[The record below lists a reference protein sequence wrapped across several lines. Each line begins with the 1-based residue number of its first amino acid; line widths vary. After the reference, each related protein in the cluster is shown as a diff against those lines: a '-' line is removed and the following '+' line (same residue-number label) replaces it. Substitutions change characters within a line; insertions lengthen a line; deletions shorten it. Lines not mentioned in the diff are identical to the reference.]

1 MEITKDPGELGRSLA
16 QRRRELGLTHAQVA
30 RRARLTEGYVRHVEE
45 QPADI
50 AHAALW
56 RLAAALETTP
66 RQLLGAGSPL
76 LLAERRPGEAEATL
90 GR

>member
-1 MEITKDPGELGRSLA
+1 MEITKDSGGLA
-16 QRRRELGLTHAQVA
+16 RRLAERRRELGLTHAQVA

-66 RQLLGAGSPL
+66 RQLLGAGSPYL
-76 LLAERRPGEAEATL
+76 LPEHRPGGAEATL
-90 GR
+90 RR

>member
-1 MEITKDPGELGRSLA
+1 MEITKDSGGLGRRLA
-16 QRRRELGLTHAQVA
+16 ERRRELGLTHAQVA

-66 RQLLGAGSPL
+66 RQLLGAASPYL
-76 LLAERRPGEAEATL
+76 LPEHRPGGAEATL
-90 GR
+90 RR